1 MKIKNVVNKIRAV
14 LFNYDMEIEQAK
26 AQLRKAYAKT
36 SCFKDSKIH
45 WQQEKYYSGEIEK
58 IKYQSYIN
66 QLKKDKQKVLQDIS
80 NVLDIY
86 YPEHKHVWLE
96 YCLKNKLP
104 KMIAKELDIHT
115 AKVKKII
122 RLINQDLINYGIL
135 ENDNIQEGEEIED
148 DVLG

>member
-122 RLINQDLINYGIL
+122 RIINQDLINYGIL
-135 ENDNIQEGEEIED
+135 ENDNIQEGEDEENGD
-148 DVLG
+148 DI